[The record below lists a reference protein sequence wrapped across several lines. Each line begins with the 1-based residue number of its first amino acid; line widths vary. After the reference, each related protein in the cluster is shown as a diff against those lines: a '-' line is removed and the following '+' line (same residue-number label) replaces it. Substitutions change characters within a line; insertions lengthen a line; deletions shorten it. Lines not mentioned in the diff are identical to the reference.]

1 MPKSKPQYEF
11 VIEIMKQNGGY
22 ATLGYL
28 NQTVD
33 TSTWKTKTPFA
44 TIRRIVQDERFF
56 FKIKPGLWALK
67 SEREKV
73 LKKFD
78 ILQDSPKKQELFD
91 HSYYQG
97 LIVEIGNIKGFNTF
111 VPNQDKNRK
120 YLGKPLKD
128 ITGVEN
134 IYKFSYDEIIG
145 KAKTVDVIWFNER
158 KLPTSFFEVEHS
170 TDFYNSF
177 LKYCELQDFYSN
189 FYIVSSEKKKK
200 QFDSKIKG
208 TAFSEMKERIKFI
221 GYDTVSDLHT
231 HVSAQAKVSKDL
243 F

>member
-1 MPKSKPQYEF
+1 MGKSKPQFEY
-11 VIEIMKQNGGY
+11 VIEVMKENGGY

-28 NQTVD
+28 NQNVD
-33 TSTWKTKTPFA
+33 TSSWKTKTPFA

-73 LKKFD
+73 LKQFD
-78 ILQDSPKKQELFD
+78 ILKDSPKKIEEFD

-97 LIVEIGNIKGFNTF
+97 LIVEIGNIKGYSTF

-120 YLGKPLKD
+120 FLDKSLKE
-128 ITGVEN
+128 ITKVDN
-134 IYKFSYDEIIG
+134 IYQFTYDEIVR
-145 KAKTVDVIWFNER
+145 KAKTVDVVWFNER
-158 KLPTSFFEVEHS
+158 KLPFSFFEVEHS

-177 LKYCELQDFYSN
+177 LKFIELQDFYSY

-200 QFDSKIKG
+200 QFDSKLAG
-208 TAFSEMKERIKFI
+208 TAFSDMKDRIKFI
-221 GYDTVSDLHT
+221 GYDAVSDLHT
-231 HVSAQAKVSKDL
+231 HVSAQARLNMEL

>member
-1 MPKSKPQYEF
+1 MPKSKPQFEY
-11 VIEIMKQNGGY
+11 VIEVMQQNGGY

-33 TSTWKTKTPFA
+33 TSNWKTKTPFA

-56 FKIKPGLWALK
+56 FKIKPGLWALN
-67 SEREKV
+67 SERENV

-120 YLGKPLKD
+120 YLDKPLKD
-128 ITGVEN
+128 ITKLDS
-134 IYKFSYDEIIG
+134 IYQFSYDRIVS
-145 KAKTVDVIWFNER
+145 KARTIDAIWFNKR
-158 KLPTSFFEVEHS
+158 KLPSYFFEVEHS

-177 LKYCELQDFYSN
+177 IKFHELQDFHSN
-189 FYIVSSEKKKK
+189 FIIVSSEKKYK
-200 QFDSKIKG
+200 QYIDKLENNIFYSIKG
-208 TAFSEMKERIKFI
+208 RVEFM
-221 GYDTVSDLHT
+221 GYEKLSKWHT
-231 HVSAQAKVSKDL
+231 HSSEQAKLKL